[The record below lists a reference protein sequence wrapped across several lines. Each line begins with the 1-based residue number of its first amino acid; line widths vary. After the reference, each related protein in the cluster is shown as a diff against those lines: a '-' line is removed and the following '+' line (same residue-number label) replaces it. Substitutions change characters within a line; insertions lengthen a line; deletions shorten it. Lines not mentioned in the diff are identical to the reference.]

1 MAGNP
6 TEKAVIEIV
15 ARIKD
20 KGVKELQAFKRRA
33 MQLAALQRISK
44 ADADWLVER
53 VNEIERRVTTMQE
66 KPELERKYL

>member
-1 MAGNP
+1 M
-6 TEKAVIEIV
+6 IEIV

>member
-1 MAGNP
+1 M
-6 TEKAVIEIV
+6 ERKVIKIV

-20 KGVKELQAFKRRA
+20 KGIKELQAFKRRA

-53 VNEIERRVTTMQE
+53 INEVERRVTTMQE
-66 KPELERKYL
+66 KPELERKFL

>member
-1 MAGNP
+1 M
-6 TEKAVIEIV
+6 IEMV

-53 VNEIERRVTTMQE
+53 VNEIERRITTMQE

>member
-1 MAGNP
+1 MAGNSKGR
-6 TEKAVIEIV
+6 TVIEMV

-66 KPELERKYL
+66 KPELERKFL

>member
-1 MAGNP
+1 M
-6 TEKAVIEIV
+6 V

-53 VNEIERRVTTMQE
+53 VNEIERRITTMQE

>member
-1 MAGNP
+1 LAGNSKGR
-6 TEKAVIEIV
+6 TVIEMV

-66 KPELERKYL
+66 KPELERKFL

>member
-1 MAGNP
+1 M
-6 TEKAVIEIV
+6 IEIV

-20 KGVKELQAFKRRA
+20 KGVKELQSFKRRA

-44 ADADWLVER
+44 ADADWLVEK
-53 VNEIERRVTTMQE
+53 VNEIERRITTMQE